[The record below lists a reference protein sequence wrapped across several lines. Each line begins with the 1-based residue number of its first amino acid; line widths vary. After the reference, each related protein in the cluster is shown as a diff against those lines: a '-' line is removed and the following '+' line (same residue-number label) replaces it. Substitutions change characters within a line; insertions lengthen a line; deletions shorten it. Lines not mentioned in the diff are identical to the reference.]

1 MKTTVGHYNTSFY
14 LLPVIVIFP
23 SNTTTIATT
32 TITATATTTDNVG
45 LIVGL
50 TVGLIVPLAIVVMVV
65 VILLVF
71 MMLQRKRNKNKHDKY
86 LAGNIYEQE
95 MKNNPKK

>member
-1 MKTTVGHYNTSFY
+1 MVGHYNTSFY
-14 LLPVIVIFP
+14 LLPVIVVFP

-32 TITATATTTDNVG
+32 TITATATTTGNVG

-86 LAGNIYEQE
+86 LAGNRSIYEQE